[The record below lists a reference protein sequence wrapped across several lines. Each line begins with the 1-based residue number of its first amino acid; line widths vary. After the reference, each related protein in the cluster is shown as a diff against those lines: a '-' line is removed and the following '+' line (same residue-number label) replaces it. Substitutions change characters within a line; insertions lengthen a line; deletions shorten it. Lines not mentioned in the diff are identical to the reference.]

1 MCPSLKTTLKVLKS
15 EILYIKDYFT
25 VFPLKCITVKLD
37 YWFPFFFLKDSLQ
50 DAKKIAQIFCC
61 LFWIYPQFANSWK
74 VVQIFCCLFRIYS
87 KFGNSWKIAQIFCCL
102 FWIYSQFANSWKV
115 AQFSRTCWLRA
126 AAAASIWSKLKL
138 RPSTKYISKAVG
150 LTGKVKS
157 CK

>member
-1 MCPSLKTTLKVLKS
+1 MYPSLKTTLKVLKS

-37 YWFPFFFLKDSLQ
+37 YWFPFLFLKDSLQ

-61 LFWIYPQFANSWK
+61 LFWIYPQ
-74 VVQIFCCLFRIYS
+74 
-87 KFGNSWKIAQIFCCL
+87 FGNSWKIAQIFCCL

-126 AAAASIWSKLKL
+126 AAASIWSKLKL